1 MVDQY
6 YDTFFFHPTIM
17 VLVNK
22 RLITI
27 LTTKRYHNNVITRYK
42 HHFKPYLLITEK
54 RVVDSIF
61 HYLIP
66 ISLKKLSFCKM

>member
-6 YDTFFFHPTIM
+6 YNTFFHPTIM

-27 LTTKRYHNNVITRYK
+27 LTTKRYHDNVITRYK
-42 HHFKPYLLITEK
+42 HPFEPNLLIT
-54 RVVDSIF
+54 
-61 HYLIP
+61 
-66 ISLKKLSFCKM
+66 